1 MGLRESRPKEPVIEL
16 ESDISIFTFDDEN
29 PEVKITVRGEEVAV
43 ETILRK
49 AAYALNMQQRSLKYF
64 GLFQG
69 LHTPIRKYRAGTKVP
84 IDTPGL
90 SLQKWSFDP
99 KEETDL
105 VKDAVALYLACMQ
118 VRTEIE
124 QGKLVLS
131 EAQEEILREHDDPGF
146 LVSMPYLEECQKM
159 ANYSSVSLQLCELH
173 EDFAIGSLT
182 IPAGSAIIL
191 TVTQR
196 GMHIT
201 FQGNKYFCSWRKIKS
216 WTRPD
221 KDLFITF
228 EVYSIPTDS
237 YSFLQ
242 LETPQAPYLL
252 SAVIE
257 MIKILQKETSTESF
271 QTSDLTLDHDG
282 TVLSWN
288 NAVFSKSHFTAEKE
302 MASNSTDLSTIP
314 VAPNESGDAEVVV
327 TDPNQKVPI

>member
-16 ESDISIFTFDDEN
+16 ESDISIFTFDDEK

-90 SLQKWSFDP
+90 FNAEVVVDP

-159 ANYSSVSLQLCELH
+159 ANYSS
-173 EDFAIGSLT
+173 

-228 EVYSIPTDS
+228 EVYSIPTDT

-314 VAPNESGDAEVVV
+314 LAPNESGDAEVVV